1 MKTPSYFSKWFD
13 GGWPEL
19 VCLDLDG
26 TLVDSVPDIAAAV
39 DAFLAEL
46 GAPLAGEERVRSW
59 VGFGSAK
66 LIEQALEWADIDSA
80 KQEEAYRIFLT
91 HYHAHLTDGTTL
103 YPNVKA
109 LLKAFKHNGV
119 PVALITNK
127 PSVFV
132 KPMLDHFELT
142 EQFGWLLGGDT
153 LEEKKPSAMPL
164 LHCSESIE
172 ALPENCLMIGD
183 SITDFKAASNA
194 GFKCALVTY
203 GYNQGVD
210 LKELGADAIID
221 DLAELL
227 V

>member
-1 MKTPSYFSKWFD
+1 MKTPRYFSTWFE
-13 GGWPEL
+13 GWPEL

-26 TLVDSVPDIAAAV
+26 TLVDSVPDIAGAV
-39 DAFLAEL
+39 DAFLVEL
-46 GAPLAGEERVRSW
+46 GAPLAGEERVRTW
-59 VGFGSAK
+59 IGFGATK
-66 LIEQALEWADIDSA
+66 LIDQALEWAHLDA
-80 KQEEAYRIFLT
+80 GLHEEAYRLFLL
-91 HYHAHLTDGTTL
+91 HYRAHLTDKSTL

-109 LLKAFKHNGV
+109 LLKALKHNGV

-132 KPMLDHFELT
+132 KPILDHFELT

-153 LEEKKPSAMPL
+153 LEEKKPSPMPL
-164 LHCSESIE
+164 LYCSESIE
-172 ALPENCLMIGD
+172 ALPEKCLMVGD
-183 SITDFKAASNA
+183 SITDFNAAKNA

-203 GYNQGVD
+203 GYHQGID
-210 LKELGADAIID
+210 LAALGADVLMD

>member
-1 MKTPSYFSKWFD
+1 MKTPKYFSTLFE
-13 GGWPEL
+13 GWPEL

-26 TLVDSVPDIAAAV
+26 TLVDSVPDIAGAV
-39 DAFLAEL
+39 DAFLSEL
-46 GAPLAGEERVRSW
+46 GVPPAGEDRVRTW

-66 LIEQALEWADIDSA
+66 LIEQALEWAEVDASKHED
-80 KQEEAYRIFLT
+80 AYRTFLT
-91 HYHAHLTDGTTL
+91 HYHAHLTDKTTL

-164 LHCSESIE
+164 LYCSESIE
-172 ALPENCLMIGD
+172 ALPEQCLMVGD
-183 SITDFKAASNA
+183 SITDFNAAKNA

-210 LKELGADAIID
+210 LASLGADAVID

-227 V
+227 I

>member
-1 MKTPSYFSKWFD
+1 MKTPKYFSTWFE
-13 GGWPEL
+13 GWPEL

-26 TLVDSVPDIAAAV
+26 TLVDSVPDIAGAV
-39 DAFLAEL
+39 DAFLSEL
-46 GAPLAGEERVRSW
+46 GAPLAGEALVRSW

-66 LIEQALEWADIDSA
+66 LIEQALSWADIDPN
-80 KQEEAYRIFLT
+80 KHEEAYRIFLM
-91 HYHAHLTDGTTL
+91 HYHAHLTDKTAL

-109 LLKAFKHNGV
+109 LLKAFKHHNV

-132 KPMLDHFELT
+132 KPLMDHFELT

-183 SITDFKAASNA
+183 SITDFNAAKNA

-203 GYNQGVD
+203 GYHQGVD
-210 LKELGADAIID
+210 FTTLGADAIID

>member
-1 MKTPSYFSKWFD
+1 MKTPKYFSTWFE
-13 GGWPEL
+13 GWPEL

-26 TLVDSVPDIAAAV
+26 TLVDSVPDIAGAV
-39 DAFLAEL
+39 DAFLSEL
-46 GAPLAGEERVRSW
+46 GAPLAGEALVRSW

-66 LIEQALEWADIDSA
+66 LIEQALSWADIDPN
-80 KQEEAYRIFLT
+80 KHEEAYRIFLM
-91 HYHAHLTDGTTL
+91 HYHAHLTDKTAL

-109 LLKAFKHNGV
+109 LLKAFKHHNV

-132 KPMLDHFELT
+132 KPLMDHFELT

-164 LHCSESIE
+164 LYCSESIE

-183 SITDFKAASNA
+183 SITDFNAAKNA

-203 GYNQGVD
+203 GYHQGVD
-210 LKELGADAIID
+210 FTTLGADAIID

>member
-1 MKTPSYFSKWFD
+1 MKTPQYFTKWFD
-13 GGWPEL
+13 GWPEL

-26 TLVDSVPDIAAAV
+26 TLVDSVPDIAGAV
-39 DAFLAEL
+39 DAFLTEL
-46 GAPLAGEERVRSW
+46 GSPVAGEDRVRGW

-66 LIEQALEWADIDSA
+66 LIEQALEWANIDPA
-80 KQEEAYRIFLT
+80 KQEEAYRIFLM
-91 HYHAHLTDGTTL
+91 HYHAHLTDGTSL

-183 SITDFKAASNA
+183 SITDFNAAKNA

-203 GYNQGVD
+203 GYHQGVD
-210 LKELGADAIID
+210 LKSLGADAVID

>member
-1 MKTPSYFSKWFD
+1 MKTPKYFTKWFD
-13 GGWPEL
+13 GWPEL

-26 TLVDSVPDIAAAV
+26 TLVDSVPDIAGAV
-39 DAFLAEL
+39 DAFLTKL
-46 GAPLAGEERVRSW
+46 GSPVAGEDRVRGW

-66 LIEQALEWADIDSA
+66 LIEQALAWANIDPA
-80 KQEEAYRIFLT
+80 KQEEAYRIFLM
-91 HYHAHLTDGTTL
+91 HYNAHLTDDTTL

-164 LHCSESIE
+164 LYCSESIE

-183 SITDFKAASNA
+183 SITDFNAATNA

-203 GYNQGVD
+203 GYHQGVD
-210 LKELGADAIID
+210 LKSLGADAVID

-227 V
+227 A

>member
-1 MKTPSYFSKWFD
+1 MKTPRYFSTWFE
-13 GGWPEL
+13 GWPEL

-26 TLVDSVPDIAAAV
+26 TLVDSVPDIASAV
-39 DAFLAEL
+39 DAALYEL
-46 GAPLAGEERVRSW
+46 GSTLAGEDLVRSW

-66 LIEQALEWADIDSA
+66 LIDQALEWANLETDLHG
-80 KQEEAYRIFLT
+80 EAYRIFLL
-91 HYHAHLTDGTTL
+91 HYRAHLTDKTTL

-132 KPMLDHFELT
+132 KPMLDHFGLT

-153 LEEKKPSAMPL
+153 LEEKKPSALPL
-164 LHCSESIE
+164 LYCSESID
-172 ALPENCLMIGD
+172 ALPEKCLMIGD
-183 SITDFKAASNA
+183 SITDFNAAKNA

-203 GYNQGVD
+203 GYHQGVD
-210 LKELGADAIID
+210 LTTLGADAILD

>member
-1 MKTPSYFSKWFD
+1 MKTPKYFSAWFD
-13 GGWPEL
+13 GWPEL

-26 TLVDSVPDIAAAV
+26 TLVDSVPDIANAV
-39 DAFLAEL
+39 DAFLAEF
-46 GAPLAGEERVRSW
+46 GAALAGEEQVRAW

-66 LIEQALEWADIDSA
+66 LIDQALEWASIDPSMH
-80 KQEEAYRIFLT
+80 EEAYRIFLI
-91 HYHAHLTDGTTL
+91 HYRVHLTDKTTL

-109 LLKAFKHNGV
+109 LLKAFKHQGV
-119 PVALITNK
+119 PIALITNK

-132 KPMLDHFELT
+132 KPMMDYFELT

-153 LEEKKPSAMPL
+153 LEEKKPSAIPL

-172 ALPENCLMIGD
+172 ALPEKCLMIGD
-183 SITDFKAASNA
+183 SITDFKAANNA

-203 GYNQGVD
+203 GYHQGID
-210 LKELGADAIID
+210 LTSLGADAIID
-221 DLAELL
+221 DLTELL

>member
-1 MKTPSYFSKWFD
+1 MRTPKHFSAWFD
-13 GGWPEL
+13 GWPEL

-26 TLVDSVPDIAAAV
+26 TLVDSVPDIAGAV
-39 DAFLAEL
+39 DAFLTEL

-66 LIEQALEWADIDSA
+66 LIEQALEWAGIEAS
-80 KQEEAYRIFLT
+80 KHEEAYRIFLL
-91 HYHAHLTDGTTL
+91 HYRAHLTDKTTL
-103 YPNVKA
+103 YPNVRA
-109 LLKAFKHNGV
+109 LLKALKHHNV

-183 SITDFKAASNA
+183 SITDFKAANNA

-203 GYNQGVD
+203 GYHQGVD
-210 LKELGADAIID
+210 LVSLGADAIID

>member
-1 MKTPSYFSKWFD
+1 MKTPKLFSKWFE
-13 GGWPEL
+13 GWPEL

-26 TLVDSVPDIAAAV
+26 TLVDSVPDIAGAV

-46 GAPLAGEERVRSW
+46 GAPLAGEDLVRTW

-66 LIEQALEWADIDSA
+66 LIEQALEWANLDA
-80 KQEEAYRIFLT
+80 EKHEEAYRIFLM
-91 HYHAHLTDGTTL
+91 HYHAHLTDRTTL
-103 YPNVKA
+103 YPNVAA
-109 LLKAFKHNGV
+109 LLKALKHNGV

-153 LEEKKPSAMPL
+153 LEEKKPSAFPL

-172 ALPENCLMIGD
+172 ALPEKCLMIGD
-183 SITDFKAASNA
+183 SITDFNAAKNA

-203 GYNQGVD
+203 GYHQGVD
-210 LKELGADAIID
+210 LAGLGADAVMD

-227 V
+227 M

>member
-1 MKTPSYFSKWFD
+1 MKTPKYFSAWFD
-13 GGWPEL
+13 GWPEL

-26 TLVDSVPDIAAAV
+26 TLVDSVPDIANAV
-39 DAFLAEL
+39 DAFLAEF
-46 GAPLAGEERVRSW
+46 GATLAGEEQVRAW

-66 LIEQALEWADIDSA
+66 LIDQALEWANIDPS
-80 KQEEAYRIFLT
+80 KNEEAYRIFLM
-91 HYHAHLTDGTTL
+91 HYRAHLADKTTL

-109 LLKAFKHNGV
+109 LLKAFKYHGV
-119 PVALITNK
+119 PIALITNK

-132 KPMLDHFELT
+132 KPMMDYFELT

-164 LHCSESIE
+164 LYCSESIE
-172 ALPENCLMIGD
+172 ALPEKCLMIGD
-183 SITDFKAASNA
+183 SITDFKAANNA

-203 GYNQGVD
+203 GYHQGID
-210 LKELGADAIID
+210 LTALGADALID

>member
-1 MKTPSYFSKWFD
+1 MKTPKHFSDWFE
-13 GGWPEL
+13 GWPEL

-26 TLVDSVPDIAAAV
+26 TLVDSVPDIAGAV

-46 GAPLAGEERVRSW
+46 GASLAGEERVRSW

-66 LIEQALEWADIDSA
+66 LIEQALDWAGIDKA
-80 KQEEAYRIFLT
+80 KHEEAYRIFLL
-91 HYHAHLTDGTTL
+91 HYHAHLTDKTTL

-109 LLKAFKHNGV
+109 LLKALKHHNV

-153 LEEKKPSAMPL
+153 LEEKKPSALPL

-183 SITDFKAASNA
+183 SITDFKAASHA

-203 GYNQGVD
+203 GYHQGVN
-210 LKELGADAIID
+210 LASLGADAIID

>member
-1 MKTPSYFSKWFD
+1 MKTPRHFSTWFE
-13 GGWPEL
+13 GWPEL

-26 TLVDSVPDIAAAV
+26 TLVDSVPDIAVAV
-39 DAFLAEL
+39 DAFLVEL
-46 GAPLAGEERVRSW
+46 GAPLAGEERVRTW
-59 VGFGSAK
+59 IGFGASK
-66 LIEQALEWADIDSA
+66 LIDQALAWGNLDTGLHD
-80 KQEEAYRIFLT
+80 EAYRIFLL
-91 HYHAHLTDGTTL
+91 HYRAHSTDKTTL

-132 KPMLDHFELT
+132 KPILDHFELT
-142 EQFGWLLGGDT
+142 EHFGWLLGGDT
-153 LEEKKPSAMPL
+153 LEEKKPSALPL

-172 ALPENCLMIGD
+172 ALPEKCLMIGD
-183 SITDFKAASNA
+183 SITDFNAAKNA

-203 GYNQGVD
+203 GYHQGVD
-210 LKELGADAIID
+210 LASLGADALMD

>member
-1 MKTPSYFSKWFD
+1 MKTPKYFSAWFD
-13 GGWPEL
+13 GWPEL

-26 TLVDSVPDIAAAV
+26 TLVDSVPDIANAV
-39 DAFLAEL
+39 DAFLAEF
-46 GAPLAGEERVRSW
+46 GAALAGEEQVRTW

-66 LIEQALEWADIDSA
+66 LIDQALEWASIDPS
-80 KQEEAYRIFLT
+80 KHEEAYRIFLM
-91 HYHAHLTDGTTL
+91 HYRAHLTDKTTL

-109 LLKAFKHNGV
+109 LLKAFKHHGV
-119 PVALITNK
+119 PIALITNK

-132 KPMLDHFELT
+132 KPMMDYFELT

-153 LEEKKPSAMPL
+153 L

-172 ALPENCLMIGD
+172 ALPEKCLMIGD
-183 SITDFKAASNA
+183 SITDFKAANNA

-203 GYNQGVD
+203 GYHQGID
-210 LKELGADAIID
+210 LTALGADAIID

>member
-1 MKTPSYFSKWFD
+1 MKTPKYFSTWFE
-13 GGWPEL
+13 GWPEL

-26 TLVDSVPDIAAAV
+26 TLVDSVPDIAGAV
-39 DAFLAEL
+39 DAFLSEL
-46 GAPLAGEERVRSW
+46 GAPLAGEALVRSW

-66 LIEQALEWADIDSA
+66 LIEQALSWADIDPN
-80 KQEEAYRIFLT
+80 KHEEAYRIFLM
-91 HYHAHLTDGTTL
+91 HYHAHLTDKTAL

-109 LLKAFKHNGV
+109 LLKAFKHHNV

-132 KPMLDHFELT
+132 KPLMDHFELT

-183 SITDFKAASNA
+183 SITDFNAAKNA

-203 GYNQGVD
+203 GYHQGVD
-210 LKELGADAIID
+210 LTTLGADAIID